1 VKTILLGA
9 VLGLGLLS
17 SAWAQDGGYLELP
30 LKGRLG
36 EEITSAGV
44 EKALQGAR
52 AAGIKNIVFSVDS
65 SGGDQMVCRDLVNI
79 LRAANKDLTYYAVVQ
94 QATGTAVVFIVRP
107 AKIFVRSGANLG
119 GVRLDTSKIEQEAGV
134 TTDVVLSNIALNA
147 GVQAKERGRPAE
159 VIQAMIDP
167 FEPVYAWKDAAGRAD
182 FGISLPPNTAKEN
195 ILLEHKKGRVLTLT
209 AEQAVALGFAQKYDG
224 PVEGLG
230 QVLGIAGWAAKG
242 NALATMTEAAKSEK
256 ESQKSQMSDRQK
268 FLMDQNRK
276 RREATKA
283 AIERFL
289 DLAHEWNPKMS
300 TYSTQKE
307 WGGYWDGSGGYDSG
321 RLTPEAR
328 RKWQDRTSITVDYL
342 SKARGGV
349 GEMSKLEK
357 EAKSMGQELMYPE
370 GKLAAMY
377 EDLGLTIAMLERE
390 WDKRFQDNK

>member
-1 VKTILLGA
+1 MVGV
-9 VLGLGLLS
+9 VLGLGLLG
-17 SAWAQDGGYLELP
+17 SAWGQDGGYLELP

-36 EEITSAGV
+36 EEITSTGV
-44 EKALQGAR
+44 EKALRGAK

-65 SGGDQMVCRDLVNI
+65 SGGDQLVCKDLVNI
-79 LRAANKDLTYYAVVQ
+79 LRTYNKDLTYYAVVQ

-107 AKIFVRSGANLG
+107 VKIFVRPGAKLG

-147 GVQAKERGRPAE
+147 GVQARERGRPAE
-159 VIQAMIDP
+159 IIEAMIDP
-167 FEPVYAWKDAAGRAD
+167 FDPVYAWKDAGGKID
-182 FGISLPPNTAKEN
+182 FGRSLPPNTAKEN
-195 ILLEHKKGRVLTLT
+195 VLLEHKKGQVLTLT
-209 AEQAVALGFAQKYDG
+209 EAQAVALGFAQKYDW

-230 QVLGIAGWAAKG
+230 QVLGLSGWVSKG
-242 NALATMTEAAKSEK
+242 NATATMTEAATAEK
-256 ESQKSQMSDRQK
+256 ETQKSQMSDRQK
-268 FLMDQNRK
+268 FLIDQNRK

-300 TYSTQKE
+300 TYSTQKD
-307 WGGYWDGSGGYDSG
+307 WGGYWDGSGGYDTG

-342 SKARGGV
+342 TKARGGV
-349 GEMSKLEK
+349 AEMNKLEK
-357 EAKSMGQELMYPE
+357 EAKSMGQEQMYPE

-377 EDLGLTIAMLERE
+377 EDLGLTITMLERE